1 MAARS
6 GHGTARVSV
15 WCYDPLL
22 FWFWGWHS
30 MHIAAVGWI
39 YVTLMMAIT
48 EETVVAGIMTFFF
61 YGVLPTLIILYVSGS
76 GQRRR
81 RREQET
87 RDKLAAMQA
96 RQAAKPASDARPESG
111 QAADPATS
119 VRANPDQ

>member
-1 MAARS
+1 
-6 GHGTARVSV
+6 
-15 WCYDPLL
+15 
-22 FWFWGWHS
+22 

-48 EETVVAGIMTFFF
+48 EETVIAGIMTFFF

-87 RDKLAAMQA
+87 QERLAAMQA
-96 RQAAKPASDARPESG
+96 RQADPPEVQSAPNVADVASVPDSG
-111 QAADPATS
+111 HAPDGAPPGAPPPPVTTAAQVS
-119 VRANPDQ
+119 GRMHPDQ